1 MNEIKI
7 TSNSPLETIEI
18 GKKVAKYIGRGKIAF
33 LEGNLG
39 AGKTTLVKGIAE
51 SFNCNKIAK
60 SPTFILITTYHGDI
74 NVNHCD
80 FFRLNYS
87 EEIFDLAL
95 EEYLEEGNLIIEW
108 PEIAKKYL
116 PEPDL
121 KIKIEIDK
129 FSDKRNLII
138 YSQEAIEI

>member
-1 MNEIKI
+1 LNKIKL
-7 TSNSPLETIEI
+7 TSNSPSETIEI
-18 GKKVAKYIGRGKIAF
+18 GKKVSMYAGKGKIIF
-33 LEGNLG
+33 LEGDLG
-39 AGKTTLVKGIAE
+39 AGKTTLVKGVAE
-51 SFNCNKIAK
+51 SFNCEQIAK
-60 SPTFILITTYHGDI
+60 SPTFILITTYFGDI

-87 EEIFDLAL
+87 EEIFDLGL

-121 KIKIEIDK
+121 KIKIEVDNL
-129 FSDKRNLII
+129 SEKRNLII
-138 YSQEAIEI
+138 YSQELIKI

>member
-1 MNEIKI
+1 MNKIKLI
-7 TSNSPLETIEI
+7 SNSPSETIKI
-18 GKKVAKYIGRGKIAF
+18 GKKISKYIGKGKIIF

-51 SFNCNKIAK
+51 SFNCDQIAK
-60 SPTFILITTYHGDI
+60 SPTFILITTYYGDI

-80 FFRLNYS
+80 FFRLNYQ
-87 EEIFDLAL
+87 EEIFDLGL
-95 EEYLEEGNLIIEW
+95 DEYLEEG

-129 FSDKRNLII
+129 LSEKRNLVI
-138 YSQEAIEI
+138 YSQELIKI

>member
-1 MNEIKI
+1 M
-7 TSNSPLETIEI
+7 
-18 GKKVAKYIGRGKIAF
+18 
-33 LEGNLG
+33 
-39 AGKTTLVKGIAE
+39 
-51 SFNCNKIAK
+51 
-60 SPTFILITTYHGDI
+60 
-74 NVNHCD
+74 
-80 FFRLNYS
+80 NYS

-138 YSQEAIEI
+138 YSKEAIEI